1 VAQDFYQVL
10 GVAEGASQN
19 EIKKAYRRL
28 AKQYHP
34 DANPDNPQAAERFKA
49 ISEAHATLSD
59 AEKRKQYDTMRR
71 LGAFDPRVRRPSG
84 AGAGATRG
92 PTGGG
97 GAPGGNYEEFE
108 FNDLSGLGGL
118 GDIFSSIFGRGRK
131 GEDARGETIETAL
144 EIPFRTA
151 VLGGKV
157 TVSMPITDACPTCGG
172 TGGAKGATISTCDE
186 CNGRG
191 TVTFGQGGFAVS
203 RPCPKCRGRGRIPS
217 KPCPTCEGAGEIRT
231 ERAVAITVPPG
242 TDTGS
247 KVRLKGMGQPGRS
260 GAPAGDLVVTFQ
272 VQPDRFF
279 RREGND
285 LLAEVPINVVQ
296 ALLGTSIRVRTVDG
310 KKVMLRIPPGTQ
322 PGRKFRIKGQGVE
335 RNGQRGDQLVQ
346 IKVTL
351 PEALTAEQQELV
363 KQFGAAAGLT
373 H

>member
-10 GVAEGASQN
+10 GVAAGASQD

-34 DANPDNPQAAERFKA
+34 DANPDNPQAADRFKA

-71 LGAFDPRVRRPSG
+71 LGAFDPRARRPGG
-84 AGAGATRG
+84 AGTARG
-92 PTGGG
+92 PSSG
-97 GAPGGNYEEFE
+97 GAPPGGNAEEFD
-108 FNDLSGLGGL
+108 FGDNGGLGGL

-131 GEDARGETIETAL
+131 GEDARGETLETAL

-157 TVSMPITDACPTCGG
+157 TISMPITDACPTCGG
-172 TGGAKGATISTCDE
+172 TGGAKGAAIAPCDE
-186 CNGRG
+186 CAGRG

-203 RPCPKCRGRGRIPS
+203 RPCPKCRGRGRVPA
-217 KPCPTCEGAGEIRT
+217 KPCAGCEGAGEIRT

-242 TDTGS
+242 TDTGQ

-285 LLAEVPINVVQ
+285 LHAEVPINVVQ

-310 KKVMLRIPPGTQ
+310 KKVVLRVPPGTQ

-335 RNGQRGDQLVQ
+335 RTGQRGDQLVQ

-351 PEALTAEQQELV
+351 PESLTPEQQELV
-363 KQFGAAAGLT
+363 KQFGAAAGLA

>member
-1 VAQDFYQVL
+1 
-10 GVAEGASQN
+10 
-19 EIKKAYRRL
+19 
-28 AKQYHP
+28 
-34 DANPDNPQAAERFKA
+34 
-49 ISEAHATLSD
+49 
-59 AEKRKQYDTMRR
+59 M
-71 LGAFDPRVRRPSG
+71 
-84 AGAGATRG
+84 
-92 PTGGG
+92 
-97 GAPGGNYEEFE
+97 
-108 FNDLSGLGGL
+108 
-118 GDIFSSIFGRGRK
+118 
-131 GEDARGETIETAL
+131 
-144 EIPFRTA
+144 
-151 VLGGKV
+151 
-157 TVSMPITDACPTCGG
+157 
-172 TGGAKGATISTCDE
+172 
-186 CNGRG
+186 
-191 TVTFGQGGFAVS
+191 
-203 RPCPKCRGRGRIPS
+203 
-217 KPCPTCEGAGEIRT
+217 
-231 ERAVAITVPPG
+231 AITVPPG

-247 KVRLKGMGQPGRS
+247 KVRLKGMGQPGRA